1 MQPATAISILTV
13 GVFVVSV
20 VANLYIARASRK
32 TSLEVLRFKARL
44 DRADASANLIRSSR
58 LRANGYGFV
67 VTN

>member
-1 MQPATAISILTV
+1 
-13 GVFVVSV
+13 VVSV